1 MTPAPQTPSARVV
14 TIQPSVPA
22 GEATRSTRARL
33 IPYSVVAGLRMTLR
47 RKLLL
52 LLVIAAAAPVVIA
65 GVLSYRTS
73 ERALSDVVE
82 ALHTRSAEAEAEFA
96 HAHVTSVAEEL
107 TLALTYEDPARLS
120 PAETQEFL
128 TRAFLRRE
136 RISVAALLDP
146 LHRVQ
151 ATVFVDDPEAFAR
164 QEPQFRRHDTVTAQ
178 EAQEAYRHGVAALTQ
193 LRPGQRFAVSAP
205 YRTTVRGRPAVAIAV
220 PAPAGRTLSLVA
232 ELVLDEL
239 TAHVSRYEQGTRA
252 FLLDA
257 AGAVVVESEGTHAGD
272 LATAVRGKV
281 QGSAEGMTRVE
292 AGGVE
297 YRAAHS
303 AVPQLGWTA
312 VVARPRADAMAPLD
326 GLSRS
331 MAFVLLGA
339 LLLVIVM
346 APVLSQILAR
356 PVAALAHGAREFTR
370 GNFDHRIQ
378 LKRNDELGHLATTF
392 NEMGQS
398 VAEANRKL
406 VRFNEE
412 LRAQVEERTREL
424 KTAQT
429 QLLRSQRLAAV
440 GDLSAGLAHEV
451 NNPLSAIVGNAQL
464 LLLDAPEDH
473 PQRQMLEDIQAQALR
488 ISDIVRDLQS
498 LSEAQRGGLAPV
510 DVHGV
515 LERVVGSRNLELE
528 GIQLARRFEDG
539 ATVLGDEPALREVFG
554 HLLSNAVNALRG
566 REAPAITLAT
576 SVIENQAVMI
586 EVTDTGV
593 GIPRENL
600 DRIFNPFF
608 TTKQSWSGKGL
619 ALSICHR
626 IVENHG
632 GKISIQSE
640 ENVGTTVTIVL
651 PAAPPKPH
659 LR

>member
-1 MTPAPQTPSARVV
+1 MNRTQTAEPAPVLDR
-14 TIQPSVPA
+14 QPSGPTLKAV
-22 GEATRSTRARL
+22 GSTGPGR
-33 IPYSVVAGLRMTLR
+33 IPYSSGPGLRMTLR

-52 LLVIAAAAPVVIA
+52 LLLIAAAVPVVIA

-73 ERALSDVVE
+73 EAALSDLVE
-82 ALHTRSAEAEAEFA
+82 ALHTRSAQAEAEFA

-107 TLALTYEDPARLS
+107 ALALTYEDPARLS
-120 PAETQEFL
+120 PSETQEFL

-146 LHRVQ
+146 AGIVH

-164 QEPQFRRHDTVTAQ
+164 QEPQFARHDTVVAE
-178 EAQEAYRHGVAALTQ
+178 EAQDAYRHAAAALQTAK
-193 LRPGQRFAVSAP
+193 PGQRFVISAP
-205 YRTTVRGRPAVAIAV
+205 YRTSVRDRAAVAIGV
-220 PAPAGRTLSLVA
+220 PAPAGRSLSLVA
-232 ELVLDEL
+232 ELMLDEL
-239 TAHVSRYEQGTRA
+239 GDHLSRYEGGTRA
-252 FLLDA
+252 FLLDQRGTVVAENEGAEGGELIGALRA
-257 AGAVVVESEGTHAGD
+257 ALSGTG
-272 LATAVRGKV
+272 
-281 QGSAEGMTRVE
+281 EGMTQVHAR
-292 AGGVE
+292 GVE

-312 VVARPRADAMAPLD
+312 VIARPRAEAMAPLD

-339 LLLVIVM
+339 LLLVAVM
-346 APVLSQILAR
+346 APLVSQILAR

-378 LKRNDELGHLATTF
+378 LRRSDELGHLATTF

-424 KTAQT
+424 KTAQQ

-464 LLLDAPEDH
+464 LLLDLPEAH
-473 PQRQMLEDIQAQALR
+473 PSRQMLDDIQTQALR
-488 ISDIVRDLQS
+488 ISDIVRDLQA
-498 LSEAQRGGLAPV
+498 LSDAQRGGLGPV

-515 LERVVGSRNLELE
+515 LDRVVQGRNLELD
-528 GIQLARRFEDG
+528 GIALAKRFEDG

-576 SVIENQAVMI
+576 SMIEGQAVMI
-586 EVTDTGV
+586 EVTDTGR
-593 GIPRENL
+593 GIPKENL
-600 DRIFNPFF
+600 ERIFNPFF

-640 ENVGTTVTIVL
+640 ENVGTTVTVVL